1 MVPVPPVWV
10 KEAAL
15 TAGAVRVP
23 TEVTVIS
30 PRVFPPPPTAPVK
43 VIFPVPALKDISPA
57 TEEVRVLEKVILEF
71 CVLRVTVPVLLLR
84 VVALAKVMVAP
95 EAVPVIL
102 PEVVIPPAPVKDTAP
117 PEVISPEVMI
127 PPTPVKVTAPFEII
141 SPAELIVSAAVS
153 ALRIT
158 TGVAAASVAVTAPF
172 KTMLSATKFSPV
184 AAL

>member
-1 MVPVPPVWV
+1 MVPAPPVWV

-15 TAGAVRVP
+15 TAGAVKVP

-57 TEEVRVLEKVILEF
+57 TEEARVLEKVILEF

-84 VVALAKVMVAP
+84 VVALAKVMVATA
-95 EAVPVIL
+95 AVPVMS
-102 PEVVIPPAPVKDTAP
+102 PEVTIPPAPVKDTAP
-117 PEVISPEVMI
+117 LD
-127 PPTPVKVTAPFEII
+127 II
-141 SPAELIVSAAVS
+141 SPAAVIVKGPVS

-158 TGVAAASVAVTAPF
+158 TGIAVASVAVTAPF
-172 KTMLSATKFSPV
+172 RIMLSATKFSPS

>member
-1 MVPVPPVWV
+1 MTVATVPPVCV

-43 VIFPVPALKDISPA
+43 VIFPVPAVKDISPA
-57 TEEVRVLEKVILEF
+57 TEEAKVLEKVMLEL
-71 CVLRVTVPVLLLR
+71 CVLRVTVPVLLLK

-95 EAVPVIL
+95 EAVPVMS
-102 PEVVIPPAPVKDTAP
+102 PEVLIPPAPVRVT
-117 PEVISPEVMI
+117 
-127 PPTPVKVTAPFEII
+127 TPWEII
-141 SPAELIVSAAVS
+141 SPAALMVRDPVS
-153 ALRIT
+153 ALRVT
-158 TGVAAASVAVTAPF
+158 TGLAEVVVVTAPF
-172 KTMLSATKFSPV
+172 RTMLSATKFNPA

>member
-1 MVPVPPVWV
+1 VVPVPPVWV

-57 TEEVRVLEKVILEF
+57 TEEARVLEKRMAAFWVP
-71 CVLRVTVPVLLLR
+71 RVTVPVLLLK
-84 VVALAKVMVAP
+84 VVALTKVILAP
-95 EAVPVIL
+95 EPVPVMS
-102 PEVVIPPAPVKDTAP
+102 PEVLIPPAPVRVT
-117 PEVISPEVMI
+117 I
-127 PPTPVKVTAPFEII
+127 PWEII
-141 SPAELIVSAAVS
+141 SPAAPIVSDPVS
-153 ALRIT
+153 ALRVT
-158 TGVAAASVAVTAPF
+158 MGLAVVVVVTAAF
-172 KTMLSATKFSPV
+172 RAMLSATKFNPA